1 MFHIRTNSIIILYSC
16 HEIYITRFE
25 KPSKIQETALPLL
38 LRNPPENLIG
48 QAQSGSGKTV
58 AFCMGVLNR
67 VDTRKN
73 VPQVRYMIKKERA
86 GGGWG
91 WKEKDRMTWLNYTCS
106 MTMKLRICTPT

>member
-1 MFHIRTNSIIILYSC
+1 MFHIRRKDGYFFCSIPVIECSPLPIS
-16 HEIYITRFE
+16 IARFE

-38 LRNPPENLIG
+38 LMDPPENLIG

-73 VPQVRYMIKKERA
+73 VPQVCSMIKKERA
-86 GGGWG
+86 VGMGKKWSSG
-91 WKEKDRMTWLNYTCS
+91 LF
-106 MTMKLRICTPT
+106 KLYM